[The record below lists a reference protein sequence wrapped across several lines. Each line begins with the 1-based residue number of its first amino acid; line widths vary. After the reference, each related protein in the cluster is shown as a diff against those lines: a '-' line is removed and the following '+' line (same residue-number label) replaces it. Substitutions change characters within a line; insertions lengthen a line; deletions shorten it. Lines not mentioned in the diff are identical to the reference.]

1 MAITDRL
8 HQIWS
13 DRELRMKILFVLGM
27 LTVFRIAAHIP
38 IPGVDIGVLRQFF
51 ASNQVLGL
59 LNLFSGG
66 GLENFSIV
74 ALGVGPYITASIILQ
89 LLQMVVP
96 SLEELSKEGE
106 SGNRKINQ
114 YTRMLTIPMAILQS
128 YGVITILR
136 QSSSLGGQI
145 VGSFTLSTW
154 ILTIL
159 TLTAGTVFLM
169 WVGELISEKKVGNG
183 ISLLIF
189 AGIIAGLP
197 QTVQRTFA
205 VYSSTQFLSII
216 IFIVIAIVTVAGIV
230 FITEAQRNIP
240 ITYAKQ
246 IRGIRTLG
254 GAVTHLPMRVNQ
266 AGVIPIIFAISIV
279 LFPSLLAQFFLRAD
293 ALWLRN
299 AAETIIRVFQ
309 NQLFY
314 GITYFVLVFGFT
326 YFYTAVVFHPD
337 KIAENLQKQGGF
349 VPGIRPGR
357 ETAVYLNNVSNRIM
371 LAGALFL
378 SIIAILPIIMQ
389 SVFNLS
395 TLVIGGTSILIVVS
409 VVIETVQQINA
420 QLVMRD
426 YESI

>member
-13 DRELRMKILFVLGM
+13 DKELRMKILFVLGM
-27 LTVFRIAAHIP
+27 LTIFRVAAHIP

-205 VYSSTQFLSII
+205 VYTSTQFLSII
-216 IFIVIAIVTVAGIV
+216 IFAVIAIVTVAGIV

-246 IRGIRTLG
+246 IRGLRTLG

-299 AAETIIRVFQ
+299 AAETIIRIFQ

-314 GITYFVLVFGFT
+314 GIIYFVLVFGFT

>member
-13 DRELRMKILFVLGM
+13 DKELRMKILFVLGM
-27 LTVFRIAAHIP
+27 LTVFRVAAHIP

-145 VGSFTLSTW
+145 VGSFTLFTW
-154 ILTIL
+154 VLTIL

-197 QTVQRTFA
+197 QIVQRTFA
-205 VYSSTQFLSII
+205 VYTSTQFLSII

-299 AAETIIRVFQ
+299 AAEAIIRIFQ

-314 GITYFVLVFGFT
+314 GIIYFVLVFGFT

>member
-13 DRELRMKILFVLGM
+13 DKELRMKILFVLGM
-27 LTVFRIAAHIP
+27 LTVFRVAAHIP

-145 VGSFTLSTW
+145 VGSFTLFTW
-154 ILTIL
+154 VLTIL

-197 QTVQRTFA
+197 QIVQRTFA
-205 VYSSTQFLSII
+205 VYTSTQFLSII

-254 GAVTHLPMRVNQ
+254 GAVTHLPIKVNQ

-299 AAETIIRVFQ
+299 AAEAIIRILQ

-314 GITYFVLVFGFT
+314 GII
-326 YFYTAVVFHPD
+326 YFYTAVVFHHD

-426 YESI
+426 YESIP